1 MRNQESCVSTFADE
15 NMFETEEPENNLY
28 VIGVTE
34 NLEEQGHED
43 VDIKSVNQAFI
54 TYFYREEL
62 TWTLDN
68 DWGSVF
74 NYMTDVGWTE
84 AQSLERI
91 VDYLEKQKASAESLK
106 YFLSSDDHELDTD
119 DEEIREQMERL
130 GL

>member
-1 MRNQESCVSTFADE
+1 
-15 NMFETEEPENNLY
+15 MFETEEPENNLY

>member
-1 MRNQESCVSTFADE
+1 MSIESLVWEEIDKICEVNGAWVEMRNQESCVSTFADE

-68 DWGSVF
+68 D
-74 NYMTDVGWTE
+74 
-84 AQSLERI
+84 
-91 VDYLEKQKASAESLK
+91 
-106 YFLSSDDHELDTD
+106 
-119 DEEIREQMERL
+119 
-130 GL
+130 